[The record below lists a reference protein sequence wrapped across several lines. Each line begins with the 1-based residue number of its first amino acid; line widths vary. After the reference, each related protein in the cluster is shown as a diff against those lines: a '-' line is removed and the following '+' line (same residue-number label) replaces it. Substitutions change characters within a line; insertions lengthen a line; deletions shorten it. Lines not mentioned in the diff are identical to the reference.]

1 MLHHRA
7 HPVQDR
13 NNRHQRPRS
22 AQALVKAGMPAPV
35 RPGHDWTVVLRR
47 QPVRLVDGQ
56 PQGGYTDEFELICC
70 DCGDDPD
77 LDYHHVPPGLQQIRG
92 PYSIAA
98 GIAAYEKHIR
108 RHRQQVTNAGF
119 AGQARGAVPGLLLV
133 RFPGPPAEPAVR
145 LSAQRALRGL
155 YRQVVAAAQ
164 GLGILF
170 AR

>member
-1 MLHHRA
+1 MA
-7 HPVQDR
+7 TYQ
-13 NNRHQRPRS
+13 QS
-22 AQALVKAGMPAPV
+22 G
-35 RPGHDWTVVLRR
+35 PGWAAMLRR
-47 QPVRLVDGQ
+47 QPARTADGRAE
-56 PQGGYTDEFELICC
+56 GSDTGMFEVICC

-98 GIAAYEKHIR
+98 GIAAYGKHIR
-108 RHRQQVTNAGF
+108 RHSQQATNAGF

-133 RFPGPPAEPAVR
+133 RFPGPLAEPAVR

-164 GLGILF
+164 GLGSCLHGSGTG
-170 AR
+170 